1 MNETK
6 PLTAKVYSYVYT
18 SIINAEINANDL
30 LTEASLAEQLQVSK
44 APVREAL
51 IRLCEENILQVIPR
65 MGYRVMQISPLQI
78 AKLVET
84 RILLESYMLNKS
96 FAIVGEVELTQLE
109 NLLKRQRDT
118 AQSNQPVLEKWQANI
133 DFHMM
138 LAGFCGNEYLMDTLH
153 RIMKICAGAAA
164 QCFLNGYSRRDRDVE
179 YHDLIVQKLFE
190 KDLDGAIDAMRKD
203 IRELL

>member
-1 MNETK
+1 MRETK
-6 PLTAKVYSYVYT
+6 PLTAKVYSHVYA

-65 MGYRVMQISPLQI
+65 MGYRVIQISPLQI

-84 RILLESYMLNKS
+84 RILLEVYMLNKS
-96 FAIVGEVELTQLE
+96 FAILGEVELTQLD
-109 NLLKRQRDT
+109 NLLERQRDKM
-118 AQSNQPVLEKWQANI
+118 QPNQPVLEKWQDNI

-138 LAGFCGNEYLMDTLH
+138 LAGFCGNEYLMDSLH
-153 RIMKICAGAAA
+153 RIMKTCAGAAA
-164 QCFLNGYSRRDRDVE
+164 QCFLNGYSRRNREVE
-179 YHDLIVQKLFE
+179 YHDLIVQKLVE
-190 KDLDGAIDAMRKD
+190 RDLDGATDSIRKD